1 MDPPRARTRTGGLS
15 GPGDRLAS
23 TAMPT
28 ERNDEEEAYFKALEI
43 EQRRKLREKLEA
55 AAKDMADK
63 QAIADS
69 LKTDD
74 LSLAE
79 RIKALGFSGESA
91 GVFDLLPL
99 VHVAWADGTV
109 QKGERAAI
117 LRVLE
122 ARGVTSGSEG
132 FVLMESLLEEQPSD
146 EYMAQSLAVLK
157 ELVGAGGRSAEIV
170 DLCQQVASAA
180 GGFLGLV
187 GKVDDQ
193 ERALIDQIAHQLGG
207 GSDELRKQL

>member
-1 MDPPRARTRTGGLS
+1 
-15 GPGDRLAS
+15 
-23 TAMPT
+23 MPT

-79 RIKALGFSGESA
+79 RIKALGFSGDSA
-91 GVFDLLPL
+91 RVFDLLPL
-99 VHVAWADGTV
+99 VHVAWADGSV

-117 LRVLE
+117 LRVLGK
-122 ARGVTSGSEG
+122 RGVAPGSEG
-132 FVLMESLLEEQPSD
+132 FTLMESLLEERPSA
-146 EYMAQSLAVLK
+146 EYMQQSLAVLR
-157 ELVGAGGRSAEIV
+157 ELLGGDARSSEIV
-170 DLCQQVASAA
+170 DLCQQVAAAA
-180 GGFLGLV
+180 GGFLGLG
-187 GKVDDQ
+187 GKINDD
-193 ERALIDQIAHQLGG
+193 ERALIDDIAQHLGSGPEGFREQL
-207 GSDELRKQL
+207 D

>member
-1 MDPPRARTRTGGLS
+1 
-15 GPGDRLAS
+15 
-23 TAMPT
+23 MPT

-43 EQRRKLREKLEA
+43 EQRRKLREKLES

-74 LSLAE
+74 LALAE

-91 GVFDLLPL
+91 RVFDLLPL

-122 ARGVTSGSEG
+122 HRGVTPGSEG
-132 FVLMESLLEEQPSD
+132 FVLMESLLEERPSN
-146 EYMAQSLAVLK
+146 EYMQQSLAVLK
-157 ELVGAGGRSAEIV
+157 ALLGDGQRTAEIV
-170 DLCQQVASAA
+170 DLCQQVAAAA
-180 GGFLGLV
+180 GGFLGLG
-187 GKVDDQ
+187 GKVSGD
-193 ERALIDQIAHQLGG
+193 ERALIDDIAHQLGG
-207 GSDELRKQL
+207 GSDALRQQLG